1 MSLLFGGLAI
11 GAVYALVA
19 IGIVLVYRTT
29 NIVNFAQGELL
40 MAGAYAYAL
49 LLEAGAPSTVAL
61 VGALA
66 AGALSGLLC
75 FFVTH
80 VLLRRASELGVGI
93 GTLALLIL
101 MQSVARHLFT
111 DDPRSVE
118 AWLVGPATVMVG
130 SANLTANSL
139 LTIALTLIVSGV
151 LLWWLQSTLFGQAMR
166 AVAENRARAAL
177 TGISVPRTLAV
188 SWMTGGVL
196 AALGGVMLA
205 PITGVYPT
213 IGSAVLFA
221 AFFATVL
228 GGFHSLMGALIG
240 GFLLGIVETYANVYF
255 GGAYRNVVIF
265 VVLLG
270 VLIVRPQGIVGM
282 FRLRTF

>member
-1 MSLLFGGLAI
+1 MSLLFGGLAV

-40 MAGAYAYAL
+40 MTGAYAYAI
-49 LLEAGAPSTVAL
+49 LLEAGASSSVAL

-66 AGALSGLLC
+66 AGAFFGLLC

-80 VLLRRASELGVGI
+80 VLLSRASELGVGI

-101 MQSVARHLFT
+101 MQSIARHLFT
-111 DDPRSVE
+111 DNPRSVE
-118 AWLVGPATVMVG
+118 AWLVGPATVSIG
-130 SANLTANSL
+130 ATKLTANSL
-139 LTIALTLIVSGV
+139 LTVAVTLVVSLV
-151 LLWWLQSTLFGQAMR
+151 LFLWLQSTLFGQAMR
-166 AVAENRARAAL
+166 AVAENRVRAAL

-188 SWMTGGVL
+188 SWMTGGAL

-205 PITGVYPT
+205 PITGVFPT

-228 GGFHSLMGALIG
+228 GGFHSLIGALVG

-255 GGAYRNVVIF
+255 GGAYRNLVIF
-265 VVLLG
+265 VVLVG
-270 VLIVRPQGIVGM
+270 VLTVRPQGIVGM